1 MALSEDDAVV
11 FFAFQAPDSLPAGY
25 EGLIAHTAGIGAKI
39 NCRQRLYWANNS
51 PLGPTSHCQSA
62 GPDESVMQLR
72 TGPIVVCEAL
82 AMTVAHKDPK
92 RAVKGLEGL
101 ESLRANLLSD
111 KGAA

>member
-1 MALSEDDAVV
+1 
-11 FFAFQAPDSLPAGY
+11 
-25 EGLIAHTAGIGAKI
+25 
-39 NCRQRLYWANNS
+39 
-51 PLGPTSHCQSA
+51 
-62 GPDESVMQLR
+62 MQLR

-111 KGAA
+111 KGGA